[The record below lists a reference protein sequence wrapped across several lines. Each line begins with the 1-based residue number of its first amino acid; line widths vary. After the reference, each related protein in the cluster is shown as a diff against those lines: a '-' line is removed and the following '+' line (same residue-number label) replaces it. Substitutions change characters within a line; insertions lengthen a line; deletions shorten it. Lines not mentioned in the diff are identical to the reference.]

1 MTEHAARPDA
11 EQDRQARIDLIKTY
25 WAALMSADLVT
36 FRSLLAP
43 DAVIHYPGQNYLS
56 GDYTT
61 TDEIV
66 ELYRQLCQFIQD
78 GVFVGEVLDITTGDE
93 YTTVVLKYDL
103 HLPVTTLHGR
113 ATGLFLLDD
122 QYRIK
127 EYWLHEWNQVMM
139 NRMLRAT
146 HLSKPFMGPDQRCG
160 PPLQEEGQVT
170 ASLPPGKL
178 GRRGSARP

>member
-1 MTEHAARPDA
+1 MSEVDV
-11 EQDRQARIDLIKTY
+11 EQDRQARIGLIKTY
-25 WAALMSADLVT
+25 WDALMAADLET

-78 GVFVGEVLDITTGDE
+78 GVFVGEVLDITLGE
-93 YTTVVLKYDL
+93 KYTTVILKYDL
-103 HLPVTTLHGR
+103 HLPVKVLHGR

-122 QYRIK
+122 NYLIK
-127 EYWLHEWNQVMM
+127 EYWLHEWDQVMM

-146 HLSKPFMGPDQRCG
+146 HLTKPLMGPLMG
-160 PPLQEEGQVT
+160 VV
-170 ASLPPGKL
+170 
-178 GRRGSARP
+178 GRFKTKKTTT

>member
-1 MTEHAARPDA
+1 MTDQAAGLTA

-61 TDEIV
+61 TDDIV

-78 GVFVGEVLDITTGDE
+78 GVFVGEVLDITTGST
-93 YTTVVLKYDL
+93 YTTVILKYDL

-122 QYRIK
+122 SYRIK

-146 HLSKPFMGPDQRCG
+146 HLSKPFMGPINAVAKRFKKK
-160 PPLQEEGQVT
+160 
-170 ASLPPGKL
+170 AK
-178 GRRGSARP
+178 

>member
-1 MTEHAARPDA
+1 MTELDVER
-11 EQDRQARIDLIKTY
+11 DRQARIDLIKTY
-25 WAALMSADLVT
+25 WDALMSADLVT

-61 TDEIV
+61 TDDIV

-78 GVFVGEVLDITTGDE
+78 GVFVGEVLDITIGAR
-93 YTTVVLKYDL
+93 YTTVILRYEL
-103 HLPVTTLHGR
+103 HLPMRVLHGR

-122 QYRIK
+122 SYRIK

-146 HLSKPFMGPDQRCG
+146 RLSKPFMGPVDGLVKRFKK
-160 PPLQEEGQVT
+160 
-170 ASLPPGKL
+170 SKK
-178 GRRGSARP
+178 GRSE